1 MSRTSVRHD
10 TEMMGI
16 VKESMNVNISA
27 DQLLSIMDISA
38 AFDSIVD
45 YIQDNFEPA
54 DIFDKGELD
63 NWAENNG
70 YIKADIP

>member
-1 MSRTSVRHD
+1 
-10 TEMMGI
+10 
-16 VKESMNVNISA
+16 
-27 DQLLSIMDISA
+27 MDISA